1 MGWAING
8 LGCLMNKLWG
18 TVAIFLSVA
27 YCGFI
32 FLFFHSPLV
41 TAVSILLCLFFIL
54 GGYFEKRRN
63 EKLINA
69 ITDDISDNL
78 ELLFNNDYQ
87 NVNALDL
94 LDETLISKINQ
105 KIVRIAEVLK
115 IATEKSTTE
124 KKVLEG
130 FISDISHQ
138 VKTPMTNLKL
148 LHETIQDRD
157 LPEQT
162 RNELLK
168 LMGTQLEKLE
178 FLLSFM
184 VKVSRLEAGLIQ
196 LKKQPENLF
205 DTLAEALSDITVPA
219 EKKQIQITVNCP
231 EEYRLNHDLK
241 WTAEALFNVLENA
254 VKYSPDHSFITVDVK
269 RCEMYTR
276 ITITDSGKGIPEV
289 HYGKIFQRFYREEEN
304 QEIEGIGI
312 GLYLAREIIE
322 KQNGYIMVR
331 SVVGEGSTFSVFLP
345 NAF

>member
-1 MGWAING
+1 MKN
-8 LGCLMNKLWG
+8 NLWG
-18 TVAIFLSVA
+18 GVVILLSVA
-27 YCGFI
+27 YCSFI
-32 FLFFHSPLV
+32 FLFFHHPLATSTSV
-41 TAVSILLCLFFIL
+41 LLCLFFIL
-54 GGYFEKRRN
+54 VSYFEKRRN
-63 EKLINA
+63 EK
-69 ITDDISDNL
+69 TISMIMDEISGNL
-78 ELLFNNDYQ
+78 ELLFNNDDQ
-87 NVNALDL
+87 NVATLEL

-105 KIVRIAEVLK
+105 KIIRIADVLK
-115 IATEKSTTE
+115 IATEQSTAE
-124 KKVLEG
+124 KKLLEG

-138 VKTPMTNLKL
+138 VKTPMTNLKM
-148 LHETIQDRD
+148 LHETIQNRE

-162 RNELLK
+162 RNELLN

-184 VKVSRLEAGLIQ
+184 VKASRLEAGLIQ
-196 LKKQPENLF
+196 LKRQPGNLF

-231 EEYRLNHDLK
+231 EVYCLNHDLK

-254 VKYSPDHSFITVDVK
+254 VKYSPDHSFITADVK

-276 ITITDSGKGIPEV
+276 INITDSGKGIPEA
-289 HYGKIFQRFYREEEN
+289 HYGKIFQRFYREEAN
-304 QEIEGIGI
+304 LEIEGIGI

-331 SVVGEGSTFSVFLP
+331 SVVGEGSTFSIFLP

>member
-1 MGWAING
+1 MRS
-8 LGCLMNKLWG
+8 KLWG
-18 TVAIFLSVA
+18 AVTILLSAA

-32 FLFFHSPLV
+32 FLLFHHPLA
-41 TAVSILLCLFFIL
+41 TAVSVLLCLFFIL
-54 GGYFEKRRN
+54 GGYFAKRGDEK
-63 EKLINA
+63 IISA
-69 ITDDISDNL
+69 ITDDISENL

-87 NVNALDL
+87 NVTTLDL

-105 KIVRIAEVLK
+105 KIVRIADVLK
-115 IATEKSTTE
+115 IAAEQSTAE

-138 VKTPMTNLKL
+138 VKTPMTNLKM
-148 LHETIQDRD
+148 LHETIQNQN

-162 RNELLK
+162 RNELHK

-184 VKVSRLEAGLIQ
+184 VKASRLEAGLIQ
-196 LKKQPENLF
+196 LKKQSGNLF

-219 EKKQIQITVNCP
+219 EKKQIRITVNCP
-231 EEYRLNHDLK
+231 EAYRLNHDLK

-276 ITITDSGKGIPEV
+276 INITDSGKGIPEV
-289 HYGKIFQRFYREEEN
+289 NYGKIFQRFYREEEN
-304 QEIEGIGI
+304 LEIEGIGI
-312 GLYLAREIIE
+312 GLYLAREIIQ

-345 NAF
+345 NSF

>member
-1 MGWAING
+1 MR
-8 LGCLMNKLWG
+8 NKLWG
-18 TVAIFLSVA
+18 GVAILLSVA

-32 FLFFHSPLV
+32 FLLFHSPLV
-41 TAVSILLCLFFIL
+41 TAVSILFCLFFIL
-54 GGYFEKRRN
+54 GGYYEKRRN
-63 EKLINA
+63 EKKINS
-69 ITDDISDNL
+69 ITDDISENL
-78 ELLFNNDYQ
+78 ELLFDDDYQ

-105 KIVRIAEVLK
+105 KIVRIADVLK
-115 IATEKSTTE
+115 IAAEQSSAE

-138 VKTPMTNLKL
+138 VKTPMSNLKM
-148 LHETIQDRD
+148 LHETIQNQN
-157 LPEQT
+157 LTEQT

-184 VKVSRLEAGLIQ
+184 VKASRLEAGLIQ
-196 LKKQPENLF
+196 LKKQSGNLF

-231 EEYRLNHDLK
+231 EVYRLNHDLR

-254 VKYSPDHSFITVDVK
+254 VKYSPDNSFITVDVK

-276 ITITDSGKGIPEV
+276 ITITDQGKGIPEV
-289 HYGKIFQRFYREEEN
+289 NYGKIFQRFYREEEN
-304 QEIEGIGI
+304 LEIEGIGI
-312 GLYLAREIIE
+312 GLYLAREIIQ